1 MTAFFI
7 GRVEITDHEAYAE
20 YARLSP
26 GTVIAHGDRYR
37 VRGGPTK
44 TLEGRENNVR
54 NVVVEFK
61 SVEQCETWYNLPEY
75 QAILPIRQKASESD
89 VFIVEGYW

>member
-26 GTVIAHGDRYR
+26 GTVIAHGGKYQVRGVGAFPR
-37 VRGGPTK
+37 VRGFT
-44 TLEGRENNVR
+44 TLTEEPRAG
-54 NVVVEFK
+54 K
-61 SVEQCETWYNLPEY
+61 SDGLR
-75 QAILPIRQKASESD
+75 LRD
-89 VFIVEGYW
+89 